1 MNAKQA
7 EMPGSQLGQNTRR
20 PSGAPA
26 EPSGAAHA
34 PAHTQHGLHKY
45 WRLNTLLTPDP
56 ADSHRAWQPP
66 SKSWKPQPGMPAHSH
81 PVQLPL
87 TPPPHTFPPCPTLF
101 QGPLRLLSSRKPS
114 QDPHGR
120 SQGPNGPPSLTS
132 GGLRCLRRELPRP
145 LSLVCLV
152 PRPDLVQNEY
162 YKETESLCSV
172 GI

>member
-1 MNAKQA
+1 MT
-7 EMPGSQLGQNTRR
+7 GSQLGQNTRR
-20 PSGAPA
+20 PSGAPVG
-26 EPSGAAHA
+26 PSGAAHA

-56 ADSHRAWQPP
+56 ADSHKAWQPS
-66 SKSWKPQPGMPAHSH
+66 SKSWKPQPGMPALQSPHPASTDTSTSH
-81 PVQLPL
+81 TL
-87 TPPPHTFPPCPTLF
+87 PPCPTLF
-101 QGPLRLLSSRKPS
+101 QGPLMLLSSRKPS

-132 GGLRCLRRELPRP
+132 GGELPRP